1 MKQTL
6 DPNRG
11 MRCGSQLAFLKGYGD
26 GIHQMLRLGNFAF
39 DYQENEQTCE
49 QIKQRSLRCSKND

>member
-6 DPNRG
+6 DANRG
-11 MRCGSQLAFLKGYGD
+11 MCCGGQLAFLKGYGD
-26 GIHQMLRLGNFAF
+26 GIHQMLRLGNSAF

-49 QIKQRSLRCSKND
+49 QIRQRSFRCSKND